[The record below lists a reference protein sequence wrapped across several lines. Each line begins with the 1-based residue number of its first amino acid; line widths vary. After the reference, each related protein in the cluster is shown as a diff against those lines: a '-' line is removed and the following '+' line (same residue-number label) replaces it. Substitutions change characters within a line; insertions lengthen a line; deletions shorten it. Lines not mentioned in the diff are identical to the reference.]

1 MTRKDAF
8 GIICDFLYEN
18 SGKESFVLPEEFIK
32 AKELLEEID
41 TELVSDISKVVFF
54 VKNNE
59 VDVSVVAK
67 KK

>member
-1 MTRKDAF
+1 MTRKEAF
-8 GIICDFLYEN
+8 GIFCDFLYEN
-18 SGKESFVLPEEFIK
+18 SGKESFVLPEEFVK
-32 AKELLEEID
+32 CKEFLENLD
-41 TELVSDISKVVFF
+41 PKLTSDISKVIFF